1 VHGAPGDEFAEARIT
16 MLKKLRRFFEDAGAE
31 PGYDD
36 RTHLHVCVATLLHE
50 SKRVDFG
57 EHEAEHA
64 AALRAMHGLF
74 GLDAAAAEPLLGE
87 GREKARA
94 LESYFGPVGVIKR
107 AFSLEQRIGLV
118 EHLWRIAYADG
129 RLDRDE
135 DHFVRKISHL
145 LHVPNTECMLAR
157 SRARPKQ

>member
-1 VHGAPGDEFAEARIT
+1 
-16 MLKKLRRFFEDAGAE
+16 MLRKLKRLFQDSGAE
-31 PGYDD
+31 PEHSDS
-36 RTHLHVCVATLLHE
+36 RQLHLAVATLLHE

-57 EHEAEHA
+57 ENAAEHA
-64 AALRAMHGLF
+64 AAQRALRALF
-74 GLDAAAAEPLLGE
+74 TLDEHESEPLLVE
-87 GREKARA
+87 GREKARQ
-94 LESYFGPVGVIKR
+94 LTSYFAPVGVIKR
-107 AFSLEQRIGLV
+107 ALGLEQRVGLV

-157 SRARPKQ
+157 SRAKSQH

>member
-1 VHGAPGDEFAEARIT
+1 MT
-16 MLKKLRRFFEDAGAE
+16 MLRKLKRFFQESSVESAHIDSS
-31 PGYDD
+31 
-36 RTHLHVCVATLLHE
+36 HLHLSVATLLHE

-64 AALRAMHGLF
+64 AALRAMHELF
-74 GLDAAAAEPLLGE
+74 ALDAAAAEPLLAE
-87 GREKARA
+87 GREKARQ

-107 AFSLEQRIGLV
+107 TFTLEQRTALV

-157 SRARPKQ
+157 SRARPLHYRGSLDG